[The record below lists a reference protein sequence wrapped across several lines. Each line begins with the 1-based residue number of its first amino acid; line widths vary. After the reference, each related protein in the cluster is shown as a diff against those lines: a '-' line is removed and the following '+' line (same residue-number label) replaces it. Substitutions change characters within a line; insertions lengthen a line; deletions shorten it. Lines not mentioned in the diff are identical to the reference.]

1 MSKVFWTPP
10 LQPNIDELGWFRLSI
25 ARIGDVHGKVV
36 VISRTGYSGELGYEI
51 FCHPKDATEIFEN
64 VFKGDAMMLQPESVG
79 LLGAY
84 WHYMLLVWGV
94 LFAMLIT
101 T

>member
-1 MSKVFWTPP
+1 MVAAVSFLLRGLVA
-10 LQPNIDELGWFRLSI
+10 WF
-25 ARIGDVHGKVV
+25 VV
-36 VISRTGYSGELGYEI
+36 T
-51 FCHPKDATEIFEN
+51 FK
-64 VFKGDAMMLQPESVG
+64 VFKGDATMLQPESVG

>member
-1 MSKVFWTPP
+1 V
-10 LQPNIDELGWFRLSI
+10 LGGLVAWF
-25 ARIGDVHGKVV
+25 AVTFK
-36 VISRTGYSGELGYEI
+36 
-51 FCHPKDATEIFEN
+51 A
-64 VFKGDAMMLQPESVG
+64 FKGDATILQTESVG